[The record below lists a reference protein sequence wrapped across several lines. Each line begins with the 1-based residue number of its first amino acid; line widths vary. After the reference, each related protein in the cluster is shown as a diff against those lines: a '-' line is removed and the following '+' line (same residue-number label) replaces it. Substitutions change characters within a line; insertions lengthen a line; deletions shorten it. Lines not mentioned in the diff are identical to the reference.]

1 MVISSDG
8 NSSDLDSTVESGIC
22 PLCKQPNT
30 IIADPKSTDIV
41 CSKCGMVLSDNADTR
56 LEWQAIDKDRMQA
69 STRTGTGTGPLLSL
83 ARYNMGL
90 STSIGN
96 KDIDANENQIKPTML
111 YTMRRLRTWDLR
123 TQSNNYYF
131 MVALRQLDT
140 LKDKLGLSDAIVEKA
155 AYIFRKAHEK
165 GIIRGRSTIAVLAAV
180 VYIACRQMDAPRTL
194 DEIALTSNIKR
205 KLISKC
211 YRELVF
217 ELELRLPAIDNKKCI
232 VRVANKANIS
242 EKTKYKAMNLMS
254 EVVKRGISTGKDP
267 MGLAAAV
274 LYASCVMNGEQK
286 SQVDLANAAQ
296 ITQVTIRN
304 RFKDLANRLELHN

>member
-1 MVISSDG
+1 
-8 NSSDLDSTVESGIC
+8 
-22 PLCKQPNT
+22 
-30 IIADPKSTDIV
+30 
-41 CSKCGMVLSDNADTR
+41 
-56 LEWQAIDKDRMQA
+56 
-69 STRTGTGTGPLLSL
+69 
-83 ARYNMGL
+83 
-90 STSIGN
+90 
-96 KDIDANENQIKPTML
+96 
-111 YTMRRLRTWDLR
+111 
-123 TQSNNYYF
+123 

-140 LKDKLGLSDAIVEKA
+140 LKDKLGLSDAIIEKA

-274 LYASCVMNGEQK
+274 LYASCVMTGEQK
-286 SQVDLANAAQ
+286 SQVDLANAAE

>member
-1 MVISSDG
+1 MQSSARISTG
-8 NSSDLDSTVESGIC
+8 AGPPLD
-22 PLCKQPNT
+22 
-30 IIADPKSTDIV
+30 
-41 CSKCGMVLSDNADTR
+41 
-56 LEWQAIDKDRMQA
+56 
-69 STRTGTGTGPLLSL
+69 L
-83 ARYNMGL
+83 ARYNIGL

-96 KDIDANENQIKPTML
+96 KDIDANENQIKLSML

-165 GIIRGRSTIAVLAAV
+165 RIIRGRSTIAVLAAA
-180 VYIACRQMDAPRTL
+180 VYIACRQMDARTL

-274 LYASCVMNGEQK
+274 LYASCVMTGEQK